1 MNVFH
6 HIYLVNGLMI
16 LFVPFFSFSF
26 LYLQGIIVKTPVQW
40 PLNKG
45 FSFSCWLRIES
56 FPRSGAMGLFC
67 FLTETGRGCYAVLAK
82 GKLIYEVKFIWL
94 LKILLYIY
102 ICITAINFM
111 EIHEVHSVIL
121 QSINQKRQSV
131 SLPVNLLRKKWHL
144 VCLTHSI
151 GRAFSGGSQLR
162 CYVDGV
168 LVSSEKCR

>member
-1 MNVFH
+1 M
-6 HIYLVNGLMI
+6 LCC
-16 LFVPFFSFSF
+16 PC
-26 LYLQGIIVKTPVQW
+26 
-40 PLNKG
+40 KG
-45 FSFSCWLRIES
+45 QADLRGKIH
-56 FPRSGAMGLFC
+56 L
-67 FLTETGRGCYAVLAK
+67 AVENSA
-82 GKLIYEVKFIWL
+82 
-94 LKILLYIY
+94 LYIY